1 MERRLHSSKD
11 NRHTLRLGVMG
22 SASPDFELAVGQKC
36 RELGRAIAARA
47 YCLLTGACGGL
58 PHECVL
64 GAREIGIHTVGI
76 SPASSLQ
83 EHIEVFDSPY
93 REYDV
98 MIYTGLG
105 LMGRELINIRS
116 SDAVVIVGGRTG
128 TLGEFA
134 IAHEEG
140 KVIGVL
146 QGTGGIA
153 DLLSELE
160 PQLNKE
166 TGSEVLYETRP
177 EKLVAR
183 LIDAALGR
191 TEERDL
197 NAAQERGVHEERQ

>member
-1 MERRLHSSKD
+1 MEHRTHSPKD
-11 NRHTLRLGVMG
+11 HRHTVRFGVMG
-22 SASPDFELAVGQKC
+22 SASPDFEPAIGQKC
-36 RELGRAIAARA
+36 RELGRAIASRA

-76 SPASSLQ
+76 SPASNLQ
-83 EHIEVFDSPY
+83 EHIDVFDSPY
-93 REYDV
+93 LEYDV
-98 MIYTGLG
+98 LIFTGLG

-116 SDAVVIVGGRTG
+116 SDAVVFVGGRTG

-146 QGTGGIA
+146 RGTGGIA
-153 DLLSELE
+153 DLLDELE

-166 TGSEVLYETRP
+166 TGSEVLYDDEPGT
-177 EKLVAR
+177 LVSR
-183 LIDAALGR
+183 LIDAVSR
-191 TEERDL
+191 RSEEGGLSDEQRR
-197 NAAQERGVHEERQ
+197 EIREESN